1 MEHAAIGVPNPYRLH
16 KGRHSLLAARE
27 CLTLLHSSPFF
38 RHNQVRNFL
47 PPDWFEILA
56 FQSRNIA
63 SEIAST
69 PFFKIECLFDAQTLR
84 TEA

>member
-1 MEHAAIGVPNPYRLH
+1 MDYAAIGVPNLYRLH
-16 KGRHSLLAARE
+16 KGRHSLLTARE
-27 CLTLLHSSPFF
+27 CSTLLHSSPLF

-47 PPDWFEILA
+47 PPDWFKILA

-69 PFFKIECLFDAQTLR
+69 PISKIECLFDAQMLR
-84 TEA
+84 TRS